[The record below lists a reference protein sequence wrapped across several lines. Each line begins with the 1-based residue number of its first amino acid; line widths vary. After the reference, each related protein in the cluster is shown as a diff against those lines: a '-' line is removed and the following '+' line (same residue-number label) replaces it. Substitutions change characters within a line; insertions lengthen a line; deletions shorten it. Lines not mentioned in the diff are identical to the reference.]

1 MDSRKPKQT
10 PPTAVKPILALRL
23 RRSHILGG
31 EAHSQDAFA
40 DRSRA
45 MSAFRRAPARHI
57 GPSLLIWPFLGA
69 LSACENGP
77 SDSILQGE
85 TPSYRGTADLTIGEL
100 HGPEPFAFGRVSG
113 LAQDPDGRIYISDSQ
128 SDEVRVFGPDG
139 RFLHGFGGS
148 GRGPGRLKNPCC
160 LAFGSAS
167 QLWVREVGNGRYSAF
182 SVGDSSA
189 VFDSTVYHRA
199 MADLA
204 PAPLT
209 FDPDGHIVSV
219 VPARRES
226 PKGFNYL
233 RYHLA
238 PAGEPTRTDTILG
251 PEPDEVDF
259 LRREQTTSSGRTTVL
274 LSIPFGAEFLHAH
287 RPGGGWATAISSE
300 YTVSIII
307 PGSEATKIRRP
318 GTTGPEFGP
327 DERLAIEGW
336 AERTMNR
343 WAASRKEVYSL
354 LPSRKPPIRAMYF
367 DQIGRLWVEES
378 VLSGGERSAT
388 IYDPEGHVIRR
399 VQWPSEVELG
409 PLAWIGEYS
418 ALGISTD
425 NLGVQRV
432 IRLRFAPQ
440 YSGESPR
447 APAPGG

>member
-1 MDSRKPKQT
+1 MYSHELKGT
-10 PPTAVKPILALRL
+10 PPTAVKPILPLRL
-23 RRSHILGG
+23 RRRDILRGETHSQNALGG
-31 EAHSQDAFA
+31 
-40 DRSRA
+40 RSRA
-45 MSAFRRAPARHI
+45 ISAFRRPLGWHI
-57 GPSLLIWPFLGA
+57 GPSLAIWAFLGA
-69 LSACENGP
+69 VSACANGP
-77 SDSILQGE
+77 SDSFLQE
-85 TPSYRGTADLTIGEL
+85 EAPSYRGTVDLAIGEL

-113 LAQDPDGRIYISDSQ
+113 LAQDPSGRIYVSDSQ
-128 SDEVRVFGPDG
+128 ADEVRVFGPDG
-139 RFLHGFGGS
+139 SSLFVFGGS

-160 LAFGSAS
+160 LAFRSAS

-182 SVGDSSA
+182 SIDDSSA
-189 VFDSTVYHRA
+189 VFDSTVYHGA
-199 MADLA
+199 IAALA

-209 FDPDGHIVSV
+209 FDPDGRIVSV
-219 VPARRES
+219 VPARREGS
-226 PKGFNYL
+226 NGFNYL

-238 PAGEPTRTDTILG
+238 PAGESTRTDTVFG
-251 PEPDEVDF
+251 PEPSEVD
-259 LRREQTTSSGRTTVL
+259 LLVRQQTIRSGRTTVL
-274 LSIPFGAEFLHAH
+274 LSIPYGAEFLHAH

-318 GTTGPEFGP
+318 EATGPELSP
-327 DERLAIEGW
+327 DERLAVEGW
-336 AERTMNR
+336 AERTIGR
-343 WAASRKEVYSL
+343 GVASRRKVYSL

-367 DQIGRLWVEES
+367 DQIGGLWVEES
-378 VLSGGERSAT
+378 VPSGGERAAT
-388 IYDPEGHVIRR
+388 IHDPEGHVIRR

-432 IRLRFAPQ
+432 TRLRFAPQ